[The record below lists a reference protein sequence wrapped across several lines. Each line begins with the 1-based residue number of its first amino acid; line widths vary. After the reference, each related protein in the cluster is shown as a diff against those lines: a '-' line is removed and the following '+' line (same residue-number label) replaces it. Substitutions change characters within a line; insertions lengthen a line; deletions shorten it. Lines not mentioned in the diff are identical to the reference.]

1 MREALTITNGVAAN
15 PEFIIKS
22 NPTTASTNSGT
33 HAPLIKFKGAGWNTS
48 SGSQEVG
55 TQLQSEHHYWSGSYS
70 NTFGQTYPD
79 FKIKMKNSDSAS
91 YVEKFAFSG
100 NGVMRLQSGGGINFH
115 NYGGGSGVTSNTLD
129 DFEEGTFTP
138 TFPSGSNDQTLG
150 THIGEYTKIGRMVYV
165 FIYMNVNGTAP
176 NNSTM
181 WQIGGL
187 PFAAQV
193 NTLTHHGFGNIIYTA
208 ALNYSVWRP
217 LVTNNSRIY
226 FHRVDG
232 SGATLLNND
241 VRSIG
246 MSHFIIGVQYHTA
259 S

>member
-1 MREALTITNGVAAN
+1 
-15 PEFIIKS
+15 
-22 NPTTASTNSGT
+22 
-33 HAPLIKFKGAGWNTS
+33 
-48 SGSQEVG
+48 
-55 TQLQSEHHYWSGSYS
+55 
-70 NTFGQTYPD
+70 
-79 FKIKMKNSDSAS
+79 MKNSDSAS